1 MWKKLA
7 LFISILLVLWT
18 LNQGS
23 VAFGAGGSL
32 LGRWMCDEGQGSVV
46 SDSSGNKRNGKFV
59 NGDPAWTPGHAGSA
73 IKLVDPTLVEVP
85 SINMT
90 LSEATM
96 AGWLFADGLQ
106 PQWSAIIMHRGS
118 GTAHGF
124 NMYDDGRL
132 VYHWNDDAATY
143 NYRGTAYYVANEW
156 THCALT
162 IQPTKATFYVNGV
175 EASVNAIRHNPANW
189 SQPFHLGGD
198 NNAFSPSRRMKGAL
212 DDVMMFSRALSAE
225 QVAGI
230 MNGTLPVFL
239 KAEKPNPADGTVDV
253 TLVYLQWT
261 PGEKSMWEDVY
272 LGTTPELTAA
282 NRVSQQLAAR
292 KLYIQ
297 VVPPLEPGQKYY
309 WRVDSLDGAKKL
321 LATGDVWSFTAQ
333 ALKASIPSPADGATG
348 QFPGITLGW
357 LRGSD
362 TQSNRVYLG
371 FDKTAVANGDPS
383 ADKGSVTEASFSTG
397 ALRSSTTYYW
407 RVDTVNTDTTVVPG
421 DVWSF
426 STMDAGPE
434 NKIVYQLWSN
444 IGGTAVSVLTG
455 DPRYPSSP
463 DSVEYLDSWLHPVN
477 AAPDADWGSNYGDRI
492 YGWLKPPATADYTFW
507 VAGDDETQLLL
518 STDASP
524 ANAVMVANVSG
535 WTPALDFDNTG
546 GGSGGASQ
554 KSAPI
559 NLKAG
564 QKYFIMTLHKE
575 GGGGDS
581 VAVAWQGG
589 PITAREVIKAEY
601 VDTFSLPPLQAYRP
615 RPANGAVD
623 TVQTLTLTWSA
634 GEKAQQHAVYLGDD
648 ANAVGS
654 ADASSPLFKGQRA
667 DASFDTGEL
676 EWGKTYYWRVDEINT
691 GEAGSPWKGSVWSF
705 TTANYIP
712 IDDFESY
719 TDEEVGRIFQSW
731 IDGWGYTTPEPG
743 NLGNGTGSTVGYTD
757 PPFAETKVIHNGRQS
772 MPFEYNNIDSSF
784 IKPYYSETE
793 RTWTAAQDWTS
804 HGMNTLS
811 LWFRG
816 YPISFVDKGNEAFTV
831 SASGSDIYG
840 TADNFRF
847 VYKRLSGDGSIMA
860 KVESLGNVYE
870 YAKAGVM
877 IRTGLAAG
885 SMYAIAAVSPSHGTT
900 FEFRQMDDS
909 AAGSSGAWLNPVVKA
924 PYWVRLTRTA
934 NVFKAEISPDAK
946 TWTSVGTDQ
955 TILMGNSSIYIGLC
969 VTSHDVAVPT
979 TAEFSGVATTGG
991 VSGSWQPV
999 WIGADPDLTNSPANL
1014 YVAVQ
1019 DSTKKI
1025 AVVSQSDLNAVL
1037 TTDWTEWQIPLSSFS
1052 GVSMNKITKM
1062 FIGVGNR
1069 DNPAADGHGK
1079 LYIDDIR
1086 VIKP

>member
-1 MWKKLA
+1 MWKRLA
-7 LFISILLVLWT
+7 LLISILLVLCLT
-18 LNQGS
+18 S
-23 VAFGAGGSL
+23 GAWAKV
-32 LGRWMCDEGQGSVV
+32 LGHWKLDEGSGTTAR
-46 SDSSGNKRNGKFV
+46 DSSSNANNGKLTGGPQWV
-59 NGDPAWTPGHAGSA
+59 TG
-73 IKLVDPTLVEVP
+73 KLGKALSFDGVDDYVEVP
-85 SINMT
+85 HSPSLIPT
-90 LSEATM
+90 TGEATVSVWIN
-96 AGWLFADGLQ
+96 ARRHTGPNGNQWQGILAKGGSPRLYNLYTEASQVIHFSITGSSGSFVGPVSTGTVPLNEWVHIAVAADG
-106 PQWSAIIMHRGS
+106 AIHFYINGEPAGVGGTGAVVQTG
-118 GTAHGF
+118 GTAPLTIGKTDEANF
-124 NMYDDGRL
+124 FQGMI
-132 VYHWNDDAATY
+132 DDAWVFD
-143 NYRGTAYYVANEW
+143 N
-156 THCALT
+156 ALT
-162 IQPTKATFYVNGV
+162 AEEVKALFNGNPPRWPKAVNK
-175 EASVNAIRHNPANW
+175 E
-189 SQPFHLGGD
+189 
-198 NNAFSPSRRMKGAL
+198 
-212 DDVMMFSRALSAE
+212 
-225 QVAGI
+225 
-230 MNGTLPVFL
+230 
-239 KAEKPNPADGTVDV
+239 PADGDQGV
-253 TLVYLQWT
+253 TMPVLQWMPGDSGKYHNVYFGET
-261 PGEKSMWEDVY
+261 PD
-272 LGTTPELTAA
+272 LGPANLIDPLTKNLMTFVAET
-282 NRVSQQLAAR
+282 
-292 KLYIQ
+292 
-297 VVPPLEPGQKYY
+297 LEPGKTYY
-309 WRVDSLDGAKKL
+309 WRVDEVEADKTTIW
-321 LATGDVWSFTAQ
+321 TGDVWKFTML
-333 ALKASIPSPADGATG
+333 ALKASAPNPADGATG
-348 QFPGITLGW
+348 LFPGVTLSW
-357 LRGSD
+357 LAGRDGLSA
-362 TQSNRVYLG
+362 RVYFG
-371 FDKTAVANGDPS
+371 PDKTAVAKGDPS
-383 ADKGSVTEASFSTG
+383 TDKGPVTETSFSNVG
-397 ALRSSTTYYW
+397 ELRASTTYYW
-407 RVDTVNTDTTVVPG
+407 RVDTVNLDTTIVPG

-426 STMDAGPE
+426 IVMDAGPA
-434 NKIVYQLWSN
+434 NKIMYELWSN
-444 IGGTAVSVLTG
+444 IGSGTAVRDLTG
-455 DPRYPSSP
+455 NPNYPNNPTSR
-463 DSVEYLDSWLHPVN
+463 EYLDSWLHPVN

-877 IRTGLAAG
+877 IRTSLTTGSIYALAG
-885 SMYAIAAVSPSHGTT
+885 ISPSHGST

-909 AAGSSGAWLNPVVKA
+909 DAAGSGAWANATPKA

-934 NVFKAEISPDAK
+934 NVFKVETSPDAK
-946 TWTSVGTDQ
+946 TWTPVGTDQ

-969 VTSHDVAVPT
+969 VTSHNVAVPT